1 MDFDLSKPQKLLKE
15 TAREFL
21 ARECKPER
29 VRELMETET
38 AHDDKLWQSIAD
50 QGWTGLII
58 PEEHGG
64 LGLGLVEMAV
74 VAEEMG
80 RACLPGAFLSTLTAS
95 ALIERAGSAEQR
107 AKYLELIAAGELKA
121 TVAFLEEGANW
132 DADAVKL
139 EATREGGNFSVT
151 GKKLFV
157 PDAGVADLLIC
168 VARDGDSLSLL
179 PVAREAEGVHVK
191 PMPSMDGT
199 RKVYEV
205 SFEGVTLTEADALG
219 ANGDARGA
227 LGGALEVATAV
238 LCAEMVGGMGWVLDT
253 TVEYAKTRQ
262 QFGRPIG
269 SFQAVQHQCADM
281 LLMTES
287 ARSAAYYAA
296 YALTVNDPAARG
308 AVSIAKAYCSD
319 AYREVGNRGV
329 QVHGGIG
336 FTWEHDLQ
344 LYYKRSKSSETLFG
358 DATFH
363 RERIARLI
371 VDGNAE
377 VRERTAKTD
386 TETLTAQLQAA
397 EHDAAADVAANAAV
411 SQNRLR

>member
-1 MDFDLSKPQKLLKE
+1 MDFDLSKPQKLLQGS
-15 TAREFL
+15 ARDFL
-21 ARECKPER
+21 TRECPSGR

-38 AHDDKLWQSIAD
+38 AHDDKLWQAIAE
-50 QGWTGLII
+50 QGWTGLSI

-64 LGLGLVEMAV
+64 LGLGLVELAV

-80 RACLPGAFLSTLTAS
+80 RACLPGAFISTLA
-95 ALIERAGSAEQR
+95 AAVLVERAGSADQR
-107 AKYLELIAAGELKA
+107 AKYLERIAAGELKA
-121 TVAFLEEGANW
+121 TIAFLEAGANW

-139 EATREGGNFSVT
+139 KATREGGGYSVT

-168 VARDGDSLSLL
+168 VARDGDGSLILL
-179 PVAREAEGVHVK
+179 PVERDGANLGVS

-199 RKVYEV
+199 RKLYEV
-205 SFEGVTLTEADALG
+205 NFEGVIVPQANVLG
-219 ANGDARGA
+219 ADGDARGA
-227 LGGALEVATAV
+227 LKGALEVATAI
-238 LCAEMVGGMGWVLDT
+238 LCAEMVGGMEWILRA

-281 LLMTES
+281 LLLTES
-287 ARSAAYYAA
+287 ARSTAYYAA
-296 YALTVNDPAARG
+296 YALTEGDPSASG

-319 AYREVGNRGV
+319 AFREVGNRGV

-344 LYYKRSKSSETLFG
+344 LYYKRSKSSETMFG

-363 RERIARLI
+363 RERIARHVI
-371 VDGNAE
+371 DGN
-377 VRERTAKTD
+377 T
-386 TETLTAQLQAA
+386 
-397 EHDAAADVAANAAV
+397 
-411 SQNRLR
+411 

>member
-1 MDFDLSKPQKLLKE
+1 MDFDLSKPQKLLKDS
-15 TAREFL
+15 ARAFL
-21 ARECKPER
+21 ARECRPER
-29 VRELMETET
+29 VRELMATET
-38 AHDDKLWQSIAD
+38 AHEDKLWQSIAE
-50 QGWTGLII
+50 QGWTGLCI
-58 PEEHGG
+58 PEEQGG
-64 LGLGLVEMAV
+64 LGLGLVELAV

-80 RACLPGAFLSTLTAS
+80 RACLPGPFLSTFAVS
-95 ALIERAGSAEQR
+95 ALIERAGNAGQR
-107 AKYLELIAAGELKA
+107 ARYLEPIAAGELKA
-121 TVAFLEEGANW
+121 TFALLEEGANW
-132 DADAVKL
+132 DADALKL

-151 GKKLFV
+151 GRKFFV

-168 VARDGDSLSLL
+168 VALDVDGLLLL
-179 PVAREAEGVHVK
+179 PVERGAQGVRIK

-199 RKVYEV
+199 RKLYEV
-205 SFEGVTLTEADALG
+205 GFEGVKVVEADALG
-219 ANGDARGA
+219 ADGDARGA
-227 LGGALEVATAV
+227 LRGALEVATVA
-238 LCAEMVGGMGWVLDT
+238 LCAEMVGGMQWILET
-253 TVEYAKTRQ
+253 TVEYAKTRR
-262 QFGRPIG
+262 QFGRAIG

-296 YALTVNDPAARG
+296 WALTEGDPAARG

-363 RERIARLI
+363 RERIARLV
-371 VDGNAE
+371 VDGGDG
-377 VRERTAKTD
+377 VRE
-386 TETLTAQLQAA
+386 QAA
-397 EHDAAADVAANAAV
+397 QQTDRETVAAE
-411 SQNRLR
+411 